1 VALIAEGP
9 KMNIR
14 CALVAGLLG
23 FPLLAGS
30 ALAGETARLSLAEAA
45 RLGDRAAV
53 RSLLEHGAKADLA
66 GPEGSA
72 ALIWAATRN
81 DLEMV
86 ELLLRAGADVKAAN
100 EYGAT
105 ALYAAAASPDAA
117 MTEKLLAAGADPN
130 AHLISGE
137 TALMEASRRG
147 NLATVQALLKAGAD
161 PNVQEV
167 NGGQSAV
174 MWAAAQRHGAV
185 TKELVEH
192 HADVSAR
199 SKTGFTALMFA
210 GQQGD
215 ADSAAA
221 LLAAG
226 ANPNDVA
233 KSTGL
238 TALLVASAMGHP
250 KVAALL
256 LDKGANPD
264 AVAGDGFSSLHYA
277 AHRRGAAAVA
287 IVNALLAHHANP
299 NIQLNQPK
307 RTAISPNG
315 VMFQGAT
322 PVSFAAEVNNV
333 EAVKALVGAGADPL
347 IPTELGTTPLMM
359 AAGAATDTSRPRPA
373 PERAA
378 AVETVKFLVEH
389 GADANGAGQFG
400 WTALHSAAYQGLSD
414 VVAYLASKG
423 ANLEAQDGFGQTPL
437 SISYALV
444 TKGLG
449 GNYYQTARSLHR
461 DTAELLLKLG
471 ATPIER
477 SGVVVVTQR
486 AGE

>member
-1 VALIAEGP
+1 M
-9 KMNIR
+9 MNIR
-14 CALVAGLLG
+14 RVITAALLG
-23 FPLLAGS
+23 LPLLAGP
-30 ALAGETARLSLAEAA
+30 AFAGETSKLSLADAA
-45 RLGDRAAV
+45 RLGDTTAV
-53 RSLLEHGAKADLA
+53 RSVLARSAKADVA
-66 GPEGSA
+66 GPDGGV

-105 ALYAAAASPDAA
+105 ALYAAAASPDSA
-117 MTEKLLAAGADPN
+117 MTEKLLGAGADPN

-147 NLATVQALLKAGAD
+147 NVATVRALLAAGAD

-167 NGGQSAV
+167 NGGQSAL
-174 MWAAAQRHGAV
+174 MWAVAQRHPAV
-185 TKELVEH
+185 TKELVEY
-192 HADVSAR
+192 HADVGAR
-199 SKTGFTALMFA
+199 SQTGFTALMFA

-215 ADSAAA
+215 ADSAAI

-233 KSTGL
+233 AKSGL
-238 TALLVASAMGHP
+238 TALLVASAMAHP

-264 AVAGDGFSSLHYA
+264 IASGDGFAPLHYA
-277 AHRRGAAAVA
+277 AHRRGQAAAS
-287 IVNALLAHHANP
+287 IVTALIAHGAKLNVR
-299 NIQLNQPK
+299 LNQPK

-315 VMFQGAT
+315 VIFQGST
-322 PVSFAAEVNNV
+322 PIALAAEVNNV
-333 EAVKALVGAGADPL
+333 DAVKALVAAGADPL

-359 AAGAATDTSRPRPA
+359 AAGAATDTSRPRSA
-373 PERAA
+373 QEHAD
-378 AVETVKFLVEH
+378 AVQTVRFLVEH
-389 GADANGAGQFG
+389 GADVNGAGQFG
-400 WTALHSAAYQGLSD
+400 WTALHSAAYQGLD
-414 VVAYLASKG
+414 EVIAYLAGKG
-423 ANLEAQDGFGQTPL
+423 ANLDAQDGFGQTPL

-444 TKGLG
+444 TKGLV
-449 GNYYQTARSLHR
+449 NAYYQTARSLHR

-477 SGVVVVTQR
+477 SGIVVVNQR